1 MMKLLLFI
9 LLSPLI
15 VCATTYDSNLL
26 QIGAK
31 IFPKITVMEK
41 GTSERIQTNVNIFI
55 VSTSATKADAQRLS
69 GMIESQYSG
78 VLTSHPLSLTIIS
91 PRDVMEMKNAH
102 ALILLMDPNDPNLSS
117 LLEYAQRNKILT
129 FSFDPELLSKG
140 VAVSLYIGRS
150 VKPYINL
157 STLKQ
162 VPFVFEYGFLKLS
175 QPY

>member
-1 MMKLLLFI
+1 MKKFLFL
-9 LLSPLI
+9 LLSPFI
-15 VCATTYDSNLL
+15 VYATPYDSNLL

-55 VSTSATKADAQRLS
+55 VSTSATRSDAQRLS
-69 GMIESQYSG
+69 GMIESQYGGILS
-78 VLTSHPLSLTIIS
+78 SHPLSLNIIS
-91 PRDVMEMKNAH
+91 PKDVMEMKNAH
-102 ALILLMDPNDPNLSS
+102 ALILLIDPNDPNLPS
-117 LLEYAQRNKILT
+117 LLDFGQRNKILT
-129 FSFDPELLSKG
+129 FSFDPELLSRG

-162 VPFVFEYGFLKLS
+162 TPFIFEYGFLKLS